1 MDGLEHRVVGI
12 APQGFLSPFGG
23 VANIWLPHAPSAEE
37 RANRDAFVAA
47 FARLKPGIGLDQG
60 NQDLR
65 RLAEAIARAHP
76 DTDEGMSI
84 AAVPLGDVL
93 SRHRPI
99 AVALVLAALL
109 VVGVASANVAN
120 LLLAQALHR
129 AREFAVRQ
137 ALGADARTILQH
149 WGSQIAI
156 LMVLATAIGTLLGH
170 SVIDWVVSGMP
181 TLINN
186 QASSIVD
193 ARLDARSW
201 LLTIAIA
208 ASCTLLIALV
218 PARQATR
225 ASLARVLRDGG
236 GGAAGMVK
244 GRLISRALVCAQV
257 TLASALTFGSLS
269 AYLYFV
275 HQKEKPLGFDAADVT
290 QLHLPNLHGALRSA
304 SHSRTQ
310 GDEWTRL
317 LGRLRQLVEH
327 EAAFS
332 GRLALVSDPPL
343 TKEYEELRFYL
354 EGTPKPEAAAMLW
367 GKHVAVSPSYFSVLG
382 IDLVEGR
389 GFGAEH
395 GEGSPCVLVFGKK
408 LAENTFGSAPA
419 VGRRVHL
426 ETGGTCTIIG
436 VAQDVHD
443 VLDHGPGDVYV
454 PIFQSPPQD
463 KVVALA
469 KGASARLI
477 DDLRRRIRAVAPHQ
491 VIVETPLPEVVAATL
506 WPYRMLVWFF
516 SVIAALGLTLSVVG
530 VHAMTSHTLTVRR
543 KELAIRAALGAQP
556 HQQALL
562 VIRDSA
568 LAGLLGIALGLSL
581 AVLALSSA
589 SAWRPPSWVYVAT
602 VAIVGGLLSLI
613 APHAARRSSS

>member
-1 MDGLEHRVVGI
+1 
-12 APQGFLSPFGG
+12 
-23 VANIWLPHAPSAEE
+23 
-37 RANRDAFVAA
+37 
-47 FARLKPGIGLDQG
+47 
-60 NQDLR
+60 
-65 RLAEAIARAHP
+65 AEAIARAHP
-76 DTDEGMSI
+76 DTDAGMSI

-218 PARQATR
+218 PAREATR

-290 QLHLPNLHGALRSA
+290 QL
-304 SHSRTQ
+304 
-310 GDEWTRL
+310 
-317 LGRLRQLVEH
+317 
-327 EAAFS
+327 
-332 GRLALVSDPPL
+332 
-343 TKEYEELRFYL
+343 
-354 EGTPKPEAAAMLW
+354 
-367 GKHVAVSPSYFSVLG
+367 
-382 IDLVEGR
+382 
-389 GFGAEH
+389 
-395 GEGSPCVLVFGKK
+395 
-408 LAENTFGSAPA
+408 
-419 VGRRVHL
+419 
-426 ETGGTCTIIG
+426 
-436 VAQDVHD
+436 
-443 VLDHGPGDVYV
+443 
-454 PIFQSPPQD
+454 
-463 KVVALA
+463 
-469 KGASARLI
+469 
-477 DDLRRRIRAVAPHQ
+477 
-491 VIVETPLPEVVAATL
+491 
-506 WPYRMLVWFF
+506 
-516 SVIAALGLTLSVVG
+516 
-530 VHAMTSHTLTVRR
+530 
-543 KELAIRAALGAQP
+543 
-556 HQQALL
+556 
-562 VIRDSA
+562 
-568 LAGLLGIALGLSL
+568 
-581 AVLALSSA
+581 
-589 SAWRPPSWVYVAT
+589 
-602 VAIVGGLLSLI
+602 
-613 APHAARRSSS
+613 